1 MTPTRSRDTR
11 QIARTYEYGPML
23 ARHINWNSIGEEAS
37 RGTRRQLRGPA
48 PAGRRDRGD
57 DLLAD
62 GDTMRTFPTDDAA
75 EAVQTL
81 LLIARERLYDRNAD
95 EVFYECQLC
104 GDVDGHTD
112 DCPIPAVQRWM
123 DAP

>member
-1 MTPTRSRDTR
+1 
-11 QIARTYEYGPML
+11 
-23 ARHINWNSIGEEAS
+23 
-37 RGTRRQLRGPA
+37 
-48 PAGRRDRGD
+48 
-57 DLLAD
+57 
-62 GDTMRTFPTDDAA
+62 MRTFPTDDAA

-81 LLIARERLYDRNAD
+81 LLIARERIYDRNKD

-112 DCPIPAVQRWM
+112 DCPIPALKAWM